1 MAHQPLARQDRYGP
15 GGTLRPGAIWQAW
28 SDVDGQSGLFMAGM
42 APQGSVLCGEHG
54 RLGSAS
60 DGPRVL
66 RQATLRWARIPRFGI
81 PRQATHGTA
90 WPFGARQTRPDTAST
105 ATVVSD
111 SHGRHGLATHPM
123 NKARQATQR
132 SAGTPA
138 ARQAWLPKA
147 RPDQPWTGRQR
158 SVRVV
163 WLDPSRQVRQRV
175 VRQSRSGLASQVKA
189 GMVLLVQ
196 ARQAR
201 PRWSRKGFKSRQ
213 ALCHCQS
220 AA

>member
-1 MAHQPLARQDRYGP
+1 MGKNPTIRHPTAGNAWHGV
-15 GGTLRPGAIWQAW
+15 AI
-28 SDVDGQSGLFMAGM
+28 
-42 APQGSVLCGEHG
+42 
-54 RLGSAS
+54 R
-60 DGPRVL
+60 R
-66 RQATLRWARIPRFGI
+66 
-81 PRQATHGTA
+81 TA
-90 WPFGARQTRPDTAST
+90 DTARYRK
-105 ATVVSD
+105 
-111 SHGRHGLATHPM
+111 HRHGGQRF
-123 NKARQATQR
+123 ARQAWIGYAPHEQGA
-132 SAGTPA
+132 AGNAAKRRDTC